1 MAYISK
7 ENLIAAY
14 NSLSKLTDDPSAQG
28 ATQAASSLRYLFAL
42 AQFYIEFKRPC
53 NTRDKADKN
62 KFTEFVGNVVKIND
76 IYYTANFYDAIKND
90 ADFKVGSNFFSVN
103 VVKTSLENQDKEYIF
118 PKRGNSPL
126 FNVRNGLLIL
136 NHDYFQNLDSLLHDF
151 ELRSAFA
158 VWLVRNDDIN
168 VSDIYNSIK
177 HILCTRY
184 SDLLALRLLPNNDEF
199 QAFGDLRFEDSPAQF
214 TINDFPKPISS
225 DSSTKQE
232 IIMPEQLIEK
242 VKCGFERFL
251 MLTNKQMEN
260 RAHYI
265 NVLEKELSP
274 LLANIDD
281 SISSIYQVVSIS
293 YLKSLVRNLVLQ
305 DNSWQHL
312 QAETW
317 ADANVSSS
325 KYFIWTIYR
334 QYYNYLS
341 IIDISDFRANI
352 NEEIPLNK
360 LQLKPDQPLQ
370 QIFYGAPGTGKSFAI
385 DNMADDDRTV
395 RTTFHPDSDY
405 ASFVGAYKPTMEDV
419 PINSIYGES
428 VQFAIG
434 KNGHP
439 GTERKIVYKY
449 VPQAFL
455 KAYIEAWKDLDN
467 PHYLVIEEIN
477 RGNCA
482 QIFGDLF
489 QLLDRNA
496 MGCSSYA
503 IHADDDIRQFLASD
517 EKGFGGLSEEQ
528 AEAIRS
534 FVLVKDNGSQKQIG
548 EQILNGEQ
556 LLLPPNLYI
565 WATMNTS
572 DQSLFPIDSAFK
584 RRWNWK
590 FVPINYEQKNW
601 LLHIGDSY
609 YRWGDFLKK
618 INPIIFSLTESSDKQ
633 MGYFF
638 AKPDEKIGQNDKD
651 NNTISEDI
659 FLNKV
664 LFYIWTDILK
674 DFDAG
679 KEPFIN
685 PETGRAY
692 EFSDFFDN
700 QKNRVVEFITKPIF
714 GLEEV
719 DVDDEPSNAEEEER
733 QSKRSKYSSLTVSF
747 LDGSVIKEETFVAT
761 YLKAIEKIGIEKAA
775 EVAATLKYKRR
786 GHALI
791 TKEPVQ
797 ELLDNNYTYAT
808 IGGYSVLKGIKT
820 KSLVLLLRQI
830 NDVCNLGLNITLE

>member
-1 MAYISK
+1 MPTYNFTSDLRISMLPSRIETAAK
-7 ENLIAAY
+7 EIISHQLSSDKSLSNNRATLAFYFNLIENTNTIKLAA
-14 NSLSKLTDDPSAQG
+14 NG
-28 ATQAASSLRYLFAL
+28 AITEIVRNFVTKFQYPNTYTADLFFA
-42 AQFYIEFKRPC
+42 
-53 NTRDKADKN
+53 N
-62 KFTEFVGNVVKIND
+62 IND
-76 IYYTANFYDAIKND
+76 NTFIAPLREIIKLLAYQVINRKIDNPFLTFDEIRYFIFSKPENWKDASPTFYDSILDTILTNRSNGVDYSEEIERSLDWKQYERQSRELISIIPYACD
-90 ADFKVGSNFFSVN
+90 AFKVGGGKISLSMPEPLSESFSDVLHFLASTLKY
-103 VVKTSLENQDKEYIF
+103 KTLWIPSDKEY
-118 PKRGNSPL
+118 NSTTKQSY
-126 FNVRNGLLIL
+126 I
-136 NHDYFQNLDSLLHDF
+136 DYL
-151 ELRSAFA
+151 
-158 VWLVRNDDIN
+158 DIN
-168 VSDIYNSIK
+168 GDVEYCRQSLPEPDFIYNK
-177 HILCTRY
+177 Y
-184 SDLLALRLLPNNDEF
+184 S
-199 QAFGDLRFEDSPAQF
+199 S
-214 TINDFPKPISS
+214 
-225 DSSTKQE
+225 
-232 IIMPEQLIEK
+232 
-242 VKCGFERFL
+242 
-251 MLTNKQMEN
+251 
-260 RAHYI
+260 
-265 NVLEKELSP
+265 
-274 LLANIDD
+274 
-281 SISSIYQVVSIS
+281 
-293 YLKSLVRNLVLQ
+293 
-305 DNSWQHL
+305 
-312 QAETW
+312 
-317 ADANVSSS
+317 
-325 KYFIWTIYR
+325 
-334 QYYNYLS
+334 
-341 IIDISDFRANI
+341 
-352 NEEIPLNK
+352 
-360 LQLKPDQPLQ
+360 QPLQ

-428 VQFAIG
+428 VQFATG

-455 KAYIEAWKDLDN
+455 KAYVEAWKDLDN

-517 EKGFGGLSEEQ
+517 EKGFGKLSEEQ
-528 AEAIRS
+528 TEAIRS
-534 FVLVKDNGSQKQIG
+534 FVLIKDNGSQKQIG
-548 EQILNGEQ
+548 EQIVNGEQ

-590 FVPINYEQKNW
+590 FVPINYEQKDW

-609 YRWGDFLKK
+609 YRWGDFLKQ

-638 AKPDEKIGQNDKD
+638 AKPDEKIGQNVNE

-685 PETGRAY
+685 PESGRAY
-692 EFSDFFDN
+692 EFSDFFKTD
-700 QKNRVVEFITKPIF
+700 KNRVVEFITKSQF

-733 QSKRSKYSSLTVSF
+733 QSKRSKYNSLTVSF
-747 LDGSVIKEETFVAT
+747 LDGSVIKEETIVAT

-786 GHALI
+786 GHPLI

>member
-1 MAYISK
+1 MGPLSENIIASFSQIQAVEETLLRSFYKGEISLDSNDYNNEDEYHNMMVSLTSLLCSK
-7 ENLIAAY
+7 SSSEVIDILKKYHSHKDVTSSDIPQYSDLSIALYATPEKLNVPGRENLSY
-14 NSLSKLTDDPSAQG
+14 EEMGKLLWPTARAQG
-28 ATQAASSLRYLFAL
+28 ADMKYGENHAKTAALIGLVSVS
-42 AQFYIEFKRPC
+42 K
-53 NTRDKADKN
+53 
-62 KFTEFVGNVVKIND
+62 GKINLSSFGRYFLSLNPVQQATLIPMLWLRVPLFQNYFLGNNHEEVLKKD
-76 IYYTANFYDAIKND
+76 ISILSVSTQKRRLSNVRTIIEIIKKGYYLRED
-90 ADFKVGSNFFSVN
+90 
-103 VVKTSLENQDKEYIF
+103 
-118 PKRGNSPL
+118 NSPSDD
-126 FNVRNGLLIL
+126 I
-136 NHDYFQNLDSLLHDF
+136 DDILDST
-151 ELRSAFA
+151 
-158 VWLVRNDDIN
+158 LV
-168 VSDIYNSIK
+168 
-177 HILCTRY
+177 
-184 SDLLALRLLPNNDEF
+184 
-199 QAFGDLRFEDSPAQF
+199 
-214 TINDFPKPISS
+214 
-225 DSSTKQE
+225 
-232 IIMPEQLIEK
+232 
-242 VKCGFERFL
+242 
-251 MLTNKQMEN
+251 
-260 RAHYI
+260 
-265 NVLEKELSP
+265 
-274 LLANIDD
+274 
-281 SISSIYQVVSIS
+281 
-293 YLKSLVRNLVLQ
+293 
-305 DNSWQHL
+305 
-312 QAETW
+312 
-317 ADANVSSS
+317 
-325 KYFIWTIYR
+325 
-334 QYYNYLS
+334 
-341 IIDISDFRANI
+341 I
-352 NEEIPLNK
+352 NE
-360 LQLKPDQPLQ
+360 PLQ
-370 QIFYGAPGTGKSFAI
+370 VIYYGAPGTGKSFAI

-428 VQFAIG
+428 VQFATG

-455 KAYIEAWKDLDN
+455 KAYVEAWKDLDN

-517 EKGFGGLSEEQ
+517 EKGFGKLSEEQ
-528 AEAIRS
+528 KEAIRS

-609 YRWGDFLKK
+609 YRWGDFLKQ

-638 AKPDEKIGQNDKD
+638 AKPDEKIGQNVNE

-700 QKNRVVEFITKPIF
+700 KKNRVVEFITKSQF

-747 LDGSVIKEETFVAT
+747 LDGSVIKEETIVAT

-775 EVAATLKYKRR
+775 EVAASLKYKRR

-808 IGGYSVLKGIKT
+808 IGGFSVLKGIKT

>member
-1 MAYISK
+1 MNKVIVSLLDSKGNVQYGLNWGQRENRDPNQAYLQLTPDIYKGDFFPEKGRYFIVETEDNKTLIMNRAQKDYGCAIQMPESNALLGEYLRNILGVESGAEITKDDIERAGISELYFTK
-7 ENLIAAY
+7 VDNMHYKLCYHDIDFNLIAE
-14 NSLSKLTDDPSAQG
+14 TDQ
-28 ATQAASSLRYLFAL
+28 
-42 AQFYIEFKRPC
+42 
-53 NTRDKADKN
+53 KN
-62 KFTEFVGNVVKIND
+62 
-76 IYYTANFYDAIKND
+76 
-90 ADFKVGSNFFSVN
+90 
-103 VVKTSLENQDKEYIF
+103 
-118 PKRGNSPL
+118 
-126 FNVRNGLLIL
+126 
-136 NHDYFQNLDSLLHDF
+136 LH
-151 ELRSAFA
+151 
-158 VWLVRNDDIN
+158 
-168 VSDIYNSIK
+168 
-177 HILCTRY
+177 
-184 SDLLALRLLPNNDEF
+184 
-199 QAFGDLRFEDSPAQF
+199 
-214 TINDFPKPISS
+214 
-225 DSSTKQE
+225 
-232 IIMPEQLIEK
+232 
-242 VKCGFERFL
+242 
-251 MLTNKQMEN
+251 
-260 RAHYI
+260 
-265 NVLEKELSP
+265 
-274 LLANIDD
+274 
-281 SISSIYQVVSIS
+281 
-293 YLKSLVRNLVLQ
+293 
-305 DNSWQHL
+305 
-312 QAETW
+312 
-317 ADANVSSS
+317 
-325 KYFIWTIYR
+325 
-334 QYYNYLS
+334 
-341 IIDISDFRANI
+341 
-352 NEEIPLNK
+352 
-360 LQLKPDQPLQ
+360 QPLQ

-428 VQFAIG
+428 VQFATG

-455 KAYIEAWKDLDN
+455 KAYVEAWKDLDN

-517 EKGFGGLSEEQ
+517 KKGFAGLSEEQ
-528 AEAIRS
+528 TEAIRS
-534 FVLVKDNGSQKQIG
+534 FILIKDNGTQKKIG

-590 FVPINYEQKNW
+590 FVPINYEQKDW

-609 YRWGDFLKK
+609 YRWGDFLQQ

-638 AKPDEKIGQNDKD
+638 AKPDERIGSNARE

-664 LFYIWTDILK
+664 LFFIWTDILK

-692 EFSDFFDN
+692 EFSDFFKTD
-700 QKNRVVEFITKPIF
+700 KNRVAEFIAKEQF

-733 QSKRSKYSSLTVSF
+733 QSKRSKYSSLTISF
-747 LDGSVIKEETFVAT
+747 LDGSVIKEETIVAT

-775 EVAATLKYKRR
+775 EVAASLKYKRR

>member
-1 MAYISK
+1 MDTNIIK
-7 ENLIAAY
+7 EKIVFNLKQVI
-14 NSLSKLTDDPSAQG
+14 DIIG
-28 ATQAASSLRYLFAL
+28 
-42 AQFYIEFKRPC
+42 E
-53 NTRDKADKN
+53 KA
-62 KFTEFVGNVVKIND
+62 
-76 IYYTANFYDAIKND
+76 
-90 ADFKVGSNFFSVN
+90 
-103 VVKTSLENQDKEYIF
+103 
-118 PKRGNSPL
+118 
-126 FNVRNGLLIL
+126 L
-136 NHDYFQNLDSLLHDF
+136 NH
-151 ELRSAFA
+151 
-158 VWLVRNDDIN
+158 
-168 VSDIYNSIK
+168 
-177 HILCTRY
+177 
-184 SDLLALRLLPNNDEF
+184 
-199 QAFGDLRFEDSPAQF
+199 
-214 TINDFPKPISS
+214 TINDN
-225 DSSTKQE
+225 
-232 IIMPEQLIEK
+232 
-242 VKCGFERFL
+242 C
-251 MLTNKQMEN
+251 
-260 RAHYI
+260 
-265 NVLEKELSP
+265 
-274 LLANIDD
+274 
-281 SISSIYQVVSIS
+281 
-293 YLKSLVRNLVLQ
+293 
-305 DNSWQHL
+305 
-312 QAETW
+312 
-317 ADANVSSS
+317 
-325 KYFIWTIYR
+325 
-334 QYYNYLS
+334 
-341 IIDISDFRANI
+341 
-352 NEEIPLNK
+352 
-360 LQLKPDQPLQ
+360 QPLQ

-428 VQFAIG
+428 VQFATG

-455 KAYIEAWKDLDN
+455 KAYVEAWKDLDN

-517 EKGFGGLSEEQ
+517 EKGFGKLSPEQ
-528 AEAIRS
+528 KEAISS

-590 FVPINYEQKNW
+590 FIPISYEQKDW

-609 YRWGDFLKK
+609 YRWGDFLKQ

-638 AKPDEKIGQNDKD
+638 AKPDEKIGQNVKE

-685 PETGRAY
+685 PESGRAY
-692 EFSDFFDN
+692 EFSDFFKTD
-700 QKNRVVEFITKPIF
+700 KNRVVEFITKSQF

-719 DVDDEPSNAEEEER
+719 DVDDEPTNAEEEER

-747 LDGSVIKEETFVAT
+747 LDGSVIKEETIVAT

-775 EVAATLKYKRR
+775 EVAASLKYKRR